1 MGLTLKKGSKW
12 WYGDFEVSGQR
23 HVIPLGV
30 EWRGKPPPPMKPGD
44 KLKKRGDEAFER
56 SRLEAFV
63 AFQEKRKEFTDP
75 SKAADRLQR
84 IHQMQMGSPIEKV
97 RIDQLADTYKNAL
110 RKKPLAPR
118 HSKNSCLIIDS
129 FVKFI
134 HREYPRVGDIRMV
147 TGAMTE
153 KYMKE
158 EEERGIKEGTY
169 NNVRG
174 TLSAAFETARAAA
187 GLAINPF
194 VKIPKKANKHVIHR
208 KPFTEDEIEAILK
221 AAAADSV
228 VGPVVIT
235 AACTGMRLG
244 DCAQLSWASVNLKMG
259 MLNVDVHKTDTPVQ
273 IPLLPPLRQVLESRQ
288 PTPDDEGYCFPEA
301 RAIYDRNSQILNR
314 HLKEILVQAGVK
326 GDEVEVQPKGK
337 RQRKPSRRGFHAF
350 KTTFVTIA
358 RRYGIADSWLRKV
371 IGNQVLKIVDENYFR
386 PDDEQLMHEF
396 MSKMPSAF
404 TGNSRKAV
412 APLVRI
418 ESLLDQLASMN
429 PENWAS
435 LRGIVSEGLRQLRT
449 GLGG

>member
-1 MGLTLKKGSKW
+1 
-12 WYGDFEVSGQR
+12 
-23 HVIPLGV
+23 
-30 EWRGKPPPPMKPGD
+30 
-44 KLKKRGDEAFER
+44 
-56 SRLEAFV
+56 
-63 AFQEKRKEFTDP
+63 
-75 SKAADRLQR
+75 
-84 IHQMQMGSPIEKV
+84 
-97 RIDQLADTYKNAL
+97 
-110 RKKPLAPR
+110 
-118 HSKNSCLIIDS
+118 
-129 FVKFI
+129 
-134 HREYPRVGDIRMV
+134 MV
-147 TGAMTE
+147 TKAMAV
-153 KYMKE
+153 KYMME
-158 EEERGIKEGTY
+158 EEKRGIKEGTY

-288 PTPDDEGYCFPEA
+288 PTPDDEGYCFQEA

-314 HLKEILVQAGVK
+314 HLKEILAQAGVK
-326 GDEVEVQPKGK
+326 GDEVEVQPGGQ

-404 TGNSRKAV
+404 TGSSRRTV

-418 ESLLDQLASMN
+418 ESLLDLLASMT